1 MQRQCAQPSCLPVDD
16 AVPAQA
22 RAQMAQLSVEAA
34 VKRGPKAPKAPKR
47 KRSGEGTQATHIR
60 FQDDAGDEPKA
71 KKRKHKKQV
80 RRGVLTGS

>member
-1 MQRQCAQPSCLPVDD
+1 MQRQCAQPSCLHVDNT
-16 AVPAQA
+16 APAQA
-22 RAQMAQLSVEAA
+22 RAQMAQQSVEAA